1 MLRILDEKILM
12 ELNLLK
18 MGLKISSLKY
28 SVPARAAA
36 RAL

>member
-28 SVPARAAA
+28 SV
-36 RAL
+36 